1 MASTIAQQV
10 QVLLPDQ
17 PISYPRA
24 TVDYIPKSHSKI
36 PFNFAAVAWDVIDS
50 PDYRQLSDGARVL
63 YLYLCRHVNL
73 TLKQETRGSREYLIG
88 GTFPKK
94 L

>member
-1 MASTIAQQV
+1 MVSSQEPFFEEISMASAIAQQV
-10 QVLLPDQ
+10 QALLPDQ

-50 PDYRQLSDGARVL
+50 AEYRLS
-63 YLYLCRHVNL
+63 
-73 TLKQETRGSREYLIG
+73 
-88 GTFPKK
+88 
-94 L
+94 

>member
-1 MASTIAQQV
+1 MASAIAQQV
-10 QVLLPDQ
+10 QALLPDQ

-50 PDYRQLSDGARVL
+50 AEYRLS
-63 YLYLCRHVNL
+63 
-73 TLKQETRGSREYLIG
+73 
-88 GTFPKK
+88 
-94 L
+94 